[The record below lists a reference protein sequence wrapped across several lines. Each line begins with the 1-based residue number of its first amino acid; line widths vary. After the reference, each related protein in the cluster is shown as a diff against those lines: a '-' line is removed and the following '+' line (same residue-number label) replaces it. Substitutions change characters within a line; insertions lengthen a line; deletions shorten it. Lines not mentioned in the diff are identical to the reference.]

1 MAENRLPRALNKLL
15 AHADLQIAA
24 CRKWQDV
31 LELCRVRADD
41 LEPAVTDA
49 RAAEAQL
56 RAAHVAWSE
65 ARTKRHRIDH
75 ESWDFI
81 TLTRL
86 SLAAQLGERWSARW
100 AVIGFTRRTLRVP
113 EQFAARAYV
122 LTFLTMAFASHPE
135 WELTDAGFTLASAT
149 AARDALTAANAR
161 YQDAGTRLHTAR
173 QNRTAAVATLNE
185 ALRRLRKE
193 LHVALKPADPL
204 WLAFDLN
211 QPIRTPRKRQ
221 AQTSV
226 VPAND
231 SPEPGTAGV
240 SPASSFVDTRRQD
253 AGGPGAGP
261 DSDACEA
268 PADFVR
274 VSPAF
279 ATAALRAPNPHH
291 TEEHEEE
298 FTTTTRGVPPASQR
312 SWWNLLRAGASKITW
327 NLF

>member
-1 MAENRLPRALNKLL
+1 MAENRLPRALPKLL

-49 RAAEAQL
+49 RAAEAEL

-65 ARTKRHRIDH
+65 ARQERQRIDH

-81 TLTRL
+81 TLTRV
-86 SLAAQLGERWSARW
+86 SLAPHLGERWSVHW

-113 EQFAARAYV
+113 EQFAARANV
-122 LTFLTMAFASHPE
+122 LMFLTMAFASHPE
-135 WELTDAGFTLASAT
+135 WELTDAGFTLSSAT

-173 QNRTAAVATLNE
+173 KNRNAAVATLNE
-185 ALRRLRKE
+185 TLRRLRKE

-204 WLAFDLN
+204 WLAFDLK
-211 QPIRTPRKRQ
+211 QPTRERRKRQ
-221 AQTSV
+221 AQTTV

-240 SPASSFVDTRRQD
+240 PPASSFVDTRRQD
-253 AGGPGAGP
+253 AGGPGASP
-261 DSDACEA
+261 DSDVCAA
-268 PADFVR
+268 PAECSRMQPLFTV
-274 VSPAF
+274 
-279 ATAALRAPNPHH
+279 APLHAS
-291 TEEHEEE
+291 ELIQA
-298 FTTTTRGVPPASQR
+298 RGVD
-312 SWWNLLRAGASKITW
+312 SWWSRLREGARNITW